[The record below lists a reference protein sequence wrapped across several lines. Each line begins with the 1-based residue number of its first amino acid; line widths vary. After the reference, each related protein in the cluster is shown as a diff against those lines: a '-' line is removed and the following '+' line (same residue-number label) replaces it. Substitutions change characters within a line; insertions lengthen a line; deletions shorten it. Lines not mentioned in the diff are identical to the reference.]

1 MLIVALSF
9 GFGKLGLFVVD
20 GWMYWWVG
28 GWLRKELLMEFIRK
42 WWEIVSEQTSIWSSL
57 YLSDFKCSF
66 VKCKILLTNLDQNI
80 LTGEHLN
87 SNSNLDKRA
96 YKKVVGDEKKMCQS

>member
-42 WWEIVSEQTSIWSSL
+42 WWEIVSELTSM
-57 YLSDFKCSF
+57 
-66 VKCKILLTNLDQNI
+66 
-80 LTGEHLN
+80 EH
-87 SNSNLDKRA
+87 
-96 YKKVVGDEKKMCQS
+96 VPFGFQMQFCQM